1 MPLQRRIYKSRF
13 FDPRE
18 ELLFI
23 GEEIRYSSKDCSPPS
38 PFLPKENK
46 TLLTTEPGIKVFF

>member
-1 MPLQRRIYKSRF
+1 MPLQRRIYKSRL

-23 GEEIRYSSKDCSPPS
+23 EEEIRYSSKDCSPPS

-46 TLLTTEPGIKVFF
+46 TLLTRARH